1 MDKMREEFERW
12 MLANYAADIPPR
24 EGDGYADTFMEFA
37 WLAWQHLYPMVADIT
52 QSLEELCHHIECSCV
67 ADEFDLTHE
76 KQVISTAKARL
87 EGKDE

>member
-37 WLAWQHLYPMVADIT
+37 WLAWQHLYPMVEQAYREGRMDAT
-52 QSLEELCHHIECSCV
+52 CNLNRENKSW
-67 ADEFDLTHE
+67 FT
-76 KQVISTAKARL
+76 STAKARL
-87 EGKDE
+87 EVSDD